1 MISRT
6 IRIFVLYII
15 KMLDI
20 AFVKSC
26 SVVEELAGIHNR
38 AVTLLQV

>member
-6 IRIFVLYII
+6 ISAYVLYII

-26 SVVEELAGIHNR
+26 SVVYEDE
-38 AVTLLQV
+38 VLL